1 MYHFTGEQ
9 LNRLLFGVV
18 DMFFEYRNIHGRTE
32 DAAKFAA
39 VREIFEGLDA
49 ERELAAAGE
58 YPVSLQTILPET
70 KIELASSDPRELAAF
85 DGVGPNG

>member
-9 LNRLLFGVV
+9 LNRLLLDVV
-18 DMFFEYRNIHGRTE
+18 DMFHEYHNGQDKTE
-32 DAAKFAA
+32 ENAKLAV
-39 VREIFEGLDA
+39 VREIFEALDA

-70 KIELASSDPRELAAF
+70 QRDVTAA
-85 DGVGPNG
+85 